1 MTFQI
6 QSQILEFCVL
16 SIVSK
21 GDVYGYQLTQR
32 LQEAMTLSE
41 STLYP
46 VLLRLSAGGYLS
58 TYDKNFDGRN
68 RRYYRLTPMGRAR
81 LQGDLKMWKEYVL
94 GVEKI
99 IGGDER

>member
-1 MTFQI
+1 
-6 QSQILEFCVL
+6 
-16 SIVSK
+16 
-21 GDVYGYQLTQR
+21 
-32 LQEAMTLSE
+32 MTLSE

-46 VLLRLSAGGYLS
+46 VLRRLSAGGYLS